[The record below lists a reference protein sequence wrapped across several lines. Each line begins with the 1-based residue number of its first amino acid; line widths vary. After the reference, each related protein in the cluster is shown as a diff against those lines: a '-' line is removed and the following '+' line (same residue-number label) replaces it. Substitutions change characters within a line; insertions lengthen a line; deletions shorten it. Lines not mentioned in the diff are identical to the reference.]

1 MGDAPSLVSWHT
13 YSKTAISRR
22 SSNRDGRSLRANHNP
37 LSARGGPPN
46 HGGACA
52 TLPAGTGLAPEVL
65 RLRAEQ
71 RGFLR
76 LLHLR
81 LRRVAPSIPPERVG
95 SQHSGC
101 LPGRGGARRGLRG
114 PLPAPRDA
122 TPGGTSSVYPLK
134 VYSPRIREGFS
145 PDAGL
150 PTNSILGNPVL
161 WLGCVA
167 LG

>member
-13 YSKTAISRR
+13 YSKTTISRR
-22 SSNRDGRSLRANHNP
+22 SSNRDGRSLRANHDP
-37 LSARGGPPN
+37 LSARGGAPD

-52 TLPAGTGLAPEVL
+52 TLPAGTWLAPEVL

-81 LRRVAPSIPPERVG
+81 LRRVAPSVPPERVG
-95 SQHSGC
+95 SQHSGS
-101 LPGRGGARRGLRG
+101 LPGRGGTRRGLRS

-122 TPGGTSSVYPLK
+122 TAGGTSSVYPLK
-134 VYSPRIREGFS
+134 VYSPRIREGLFS
-145 PDAGL
+145 ETRRIKRGR
-150 PTNSILGNPVL
+150 NSYSLRPFDSQR
-161 WLGCVA
+161 
-167 LG
+167 

>member
-22 SSNRDGRSLRANHNP
+22 SSNRDGRSLRANHDP
-37 LSARGGPPN
+37 LSARGGAPD

-52 TLPAGTGLAPEVL
+52 TLPAGTWLAPEVL

-81 LRRVAPSIPPERVG
+81 LRRVAPSVPPERVG

-101 LPGRGGARRGLRG
+101 LPGRGGARRDLRG
-114 PLPAPRDA
+114 PLPAARDA
-122 TPGGTSSVYPLK
+122 TPGGTRSAYRLTG
-134 VYSPRIREGFS
+134 YSPSFREISFS
-145 PDAGL
+145 E
-150 PTNSILGNPVL
+150 THRVHRKSR
-161 WLGCVA
+161 GC
-167 LG
+167 